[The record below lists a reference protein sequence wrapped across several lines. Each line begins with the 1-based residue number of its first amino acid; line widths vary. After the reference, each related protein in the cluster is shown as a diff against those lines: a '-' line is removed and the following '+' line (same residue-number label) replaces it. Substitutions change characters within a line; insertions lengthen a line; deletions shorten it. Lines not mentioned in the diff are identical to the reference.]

1 MVKCFWGGLAIMDL
15 SQLQQLVR
23 NFIENTLDYPSF
35 RAEFVLNFLCAQHAD
50 AVMEDLVN
58 EIEGICA
65 DFDEGDIVEPELRS
79 ELSVVANAPIASI
92 EFSGQSKTHLPISVV
107 SGKPSRSQF
116 IRESGSI
123 NEVSLVFSEGIHA

>member
-1 MVKCFWGGLAIMDL
+1 MMDL

-23 NFIENTLDYPSF
+23 RFIEDALDYPSF
-35 RAEFVLNFLCAQHAD
+35 REAFVRNFLCAQHAD

-65 DFDEGDIVEPELRS
+65 DFDEGDIIEPELRG
-79 ELSVVANAPIASI
+79 ELSVVANAPIVSI
-92 EFSGQSKTHLPISVV
+92 EFSGQLRMHLPISIV
-107 SGKPSRSQF
+107 SGKPSRSPF

-123 NEVSLVFSEGIHA
+123 SDVSLVFSN